1 MVLFFLWCILEERY
15 LRRNV
20 HVKIGFIGTGVMGAS
35 IVKHLIQ
42 GGHELHIYT
51 RTKSKA
57 EELIKMGAQWQNTPL
72 DVANTTDVVFT
83 MVGYPSDV
91 EQIYSGAGGLFET
104 TSAKT
109 FVDLTTST
117 PSLAEELA
125 SKGHEL
131 GISVIDAPVSGG
143 DIGAQNG
150 VLSIMIGGEEQTV
163 NKLMP
168 LFKLFGK
175 NIVHQGAAGAGQHTK
190 MCNQIAIASTMIAAS
205 EALTYGKKAGLDLY
219 KVLDSIT
226 QGAAGS
232 WTLTNLAPKMIEEDY
247 APGFY
252 IKHFVKDM
260 GIALQEAERM
270 NLQLPGLEKAKS
282 VYDQLI
288 QEGFEDE
295 GTQAIIR
302 HYKTQW

>member
-1 MVLFFLWCILEERY
+1 M
-15 LRRNV
+15 
-20 HVKIGFIGTGVMGAS
+20 KIGFIGTGVMGAS
-35 IVKHLIQ
+35 IVKHLIK

-125 SKGHEL
+125 SKGHDL
-131 GISVIDAPVSGG
+131 GITVIDAPVSGG

-168 LFKLFGK
+168 LFQLFGK

-260 GIALQEAERM
+260 GIALQEAECM

-288 QEGFEDE
+288 QKGFEDE